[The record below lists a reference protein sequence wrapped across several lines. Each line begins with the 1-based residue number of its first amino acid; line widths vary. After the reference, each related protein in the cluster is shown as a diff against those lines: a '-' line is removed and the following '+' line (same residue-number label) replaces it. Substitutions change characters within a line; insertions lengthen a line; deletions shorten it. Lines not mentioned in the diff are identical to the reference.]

1 MFSVRTYGRGSLF
14 EWLGGRVGR
23 RCLALPVR
31 HAALRRRP
39 GLVVVASSRCS
50 RCMSVGRPQ
59 ILGLRLAAIARRY
72 SRSVRH
78 HRILV
83 CVAPNSVSRA
93 RPLPSVNAHL

>member
-1 MFSVRTYGRGSLF
+1 MVALVVVVSLSRF
-14 EWLGGRVGR
+14 VTLLFV
-23 RCLALPVR
+23 
-31 HAALRRRP
+31 RRP

-83 CVAPNSVSRA
+83 RVAPNSVSRA